1 MNYHK
6 KVQVGGDL
14 GAELER
20 IWAAIRSNQIKTSPG
35 QRINRT
41 PNGTT
46 ISFGTETEEA
56 ISLPAPTNKTGRLL
70 EVHPFAGD
78 APQLIN
84 YLKQLAV
91 YMDIDYSGQLVLLP
105 PISSPGLQ
113 YTFGHHGLY
122 WPSVLYD
129 GTNAGASWGWAGG
142 IGSLQIGKEYAV
154 KKLGTSIAVNAHS
167 IIAPHTQTANYNSVI
182 KYYMEPNQFMLG
194 EWYET

>member
-46 ISFGTETEEA
+46 ISFGTESAEA
-56 ISLPAPTNKTGRLL
+56 ISLPEQINKTGTIL

-78 APQLIN
+78 APELGN
-84 YLKQLAV
+84 RLKQMAV

-105 PISSPGLQ
+105 PLPEGASSHI
-113 YTFGHHGLY
+113 FVHDGHRF
-122 WPSVLYD
+122 PSALYD
-129 GTNAGASWGWAGG
+129 GTNDGASWGFNGQ
-142 IGSLQIGKEYAV
+142 IGSLEIGKEYEV
-154 KKLGTSIAVNAHS
+154 KKFGTSLAVSSHA
-167 IIAPHTQTANYNSVI
+167 IIATHSPSFWQTLTI
-182 KYYMEPNQFMLG
+182 KYFIKPGQLASID
-194 EWYET
+194 WHQA